1 VRAKRVLLVVMV
13 ERVHREVAIQPDF
26 CGRVVLTSKDEI
38 IELRFREFDGEK
50 GLYLLKRI

>member
-1 VRAKRVLLVVMV
+1 MV